1 MRTLAAFAAAA
12 ANEDRKGIVHDPP
25 QADCPDVAT
34 VLAVLLSAQLVLKV
48 AAIPCDGIHLS
59 VSCMQ

>member
-12 ANEDRKGIVHDPP
+12 ATEDNKGIIHNPP

-34 VLAVLLSAQLVLKV
+34 VLAVLLSAQLVLQV
-48 AAIPCDGIHLS
+48 
-59 VSCMQ
+59 